1 MCCIQ
6 RSPPMP
12 FVMDLPICFQ
22 MACLFVDL
30 YVGMC
35 TMACELSE
43 NNLQLFFF
51 HPVGHKECTQVHK
64 LSGKYVPFFPF

>member
-1 MCCIQ
+1 MCCSH

-43 NNLQLFFF
+43 NNLQLVFFSTLW
-51 HPVGHKECTQVHK
+51 VTRNV
-64 LSGKYVPFFPF
+64 LRYTS